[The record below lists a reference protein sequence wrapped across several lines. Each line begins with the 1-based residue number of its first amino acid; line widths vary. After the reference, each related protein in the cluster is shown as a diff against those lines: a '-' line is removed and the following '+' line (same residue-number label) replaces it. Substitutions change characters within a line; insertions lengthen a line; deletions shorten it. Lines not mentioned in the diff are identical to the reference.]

1 MISIWGIIVAG
12 VYPDEH
18 EVGYFIG
25 ICIFVISILLSLLIL
40 PFLIYFLEKYCRL
53 SKEIP
58 LGPGGKRNR
67 ERQYEFD
74 TCRII
79 IAFLITD
86 MVVLLLVIT
95 LSSHGIYFLSTMYK
109 YRDYL
114 YQFDALSNT
123 SSTKFNVYV
132 IPFSHYALYGMQAL
146 YQATQEGLLLW
157 GFLFLANYICKLTN
171 KPFHFKTFTFILLI
185 RISLTLGFNFNLWDV
200 IMNEVQNKGLH
211 MVGLAAYPLPTFEK
225 SYKSIW
231 LLYSL
236 IVFVPFAVYLRRLA
250 LQRLRALSIAERDN
264 FGEDQEEVL
273 IPANAN
279 TIAIAEIR
287 LVVRYSWL
295 YIAFLVVFLA
305 KTIFEC
311 NFPSF
316 ALRYIEVS
324 DAEIVNILTIA
335 ISAIDIFLSGLLAL
349 MLLGF
354 ITLFGYSA
362 ARDIAVRRN
371 ESEHT
376 SRKNVAYYCKKLLT
390 IGGIIFLFSLCCTG
404 MIGYLHF
411 VANDYFQITLM
422 PGDFIE
428 LNNGNTSYSSFS
440 ETCDT
445 LKYSRTPPYVLTP
458 FDKMKLIYPYK
469 NISDDSYYC
478 PNSQD
483 LGFYEHSQQ
492 LPEYREQI
500 HIFSSTRF
508 PVMWFPAGT
517 TLSNF
522 THYPLNQNSVEDWS
536 LNFSVIPYPYPCYKD
551 YIRNDPNR
559 GLGVICSNY
568 DHLKENPFNLTCDTQ
583 NRTDSCSLKQDSII
597 FNQTN
602 KTDFQYSFTV
612 SRPNHTGNGTNL
624 FNETV
629 NNSKDLKE
637 ILFISLQYHL
647 NMDIGDFDKN
657 RCSFFVVCHND
668 MWKASLILV
677 GIFVFIL
684 CYLCLSVFI
693 LSKLLSP
700 FFV

>member
-1 MISIWGIIVAG
+1 
-12 VYPDEH
+12 
-18 EVGYFIG
+18 
-25 ICIFVISILLSLLIL
+25 
-40 PFLIYFLEKYCRL
+40 
-53 SKEIP
+53 
-58 LGPGGKRNR
+58 
-67 ERQYEFD
+67 
-74 TCRII
+74 
-79 IAFLITD
+79 
-86 MVVLLLVIT
+86 
-95 LSSHGIYFLSTMYK
+95 
-109 YRDYL
+109 
-114 YQFDALSNT
+114 
-123 SSTKFNVYV
+123 
-132 IPFSHYALYGMQAL
+132 
-146 YQATQEGLLLW
+146 
-157 GFLFLANYICKLTN
+157 
-171 KPFHFKTFTFILLI
+171 
-185 RISLTLGFNFNLWDV
+185 
-200 IMNEVQNKGLH
+200 MNEVQNKGLH
-211 MVGLAAYPLPTFEK
+211 MVGLAAYPLHTFEN

-250 LQRLRALSIAERDN
+250 SQRLRSLSIAEGN
-264 FGEDQEEVL
+264 IAFGNQEDEVL
-273 IPANAN
+273 IPDVNVN
-279 TIAIAEIR
+279 NIIAEIK

-305 KTIFEC
+305 NSIFEC
-311 NFPSF
+311 NFPRF
-316 ALRYIEVS
+316 ALRYTGVS
-324 DAEIVNILTIA
+324 DAETVNILTITLLA
-335 ISAIDIFLSGLLAL
+335 IGIFLSCLLSLMLLAL
-349 MLLGF
+349 
-354 ITLFGYSA
+354 ITFLGYSA
-362 ARDIAVRRN
+362 VRDIAIRRN
-371 ESEHT
+371 QSEDT
-376 SRKNVAYYCKKLLT
+376 PRQSVSYYRTRILT
-390 IGGIIFLFSLCCTG
+390 IGGIIFLFSLCYTG
-404 MIGYLHF
+404 MVGYLRF

-445 LKYSRTPPYVLTP
+445 LEYSKTPPYVLTQ
-458 FDKMKLIYPYK
+458 FDKMKFIYPYK
-469 NISDDSYYC
+469 NISNIDDNDYC

-483 LGFYEHSQQ
+483 LGFYKHSQQ
-492 LPEYREQI
+492 FPEYREQI

-522 THYPLNQNSVEDWS
+522 TSYPLTLNSVEDWP
-536 LNFSVIPYPYPCYKD
+536 LNFSFIPYPYPCYKD

-583 NRTDSCSLKQDSII
+583 NRTDSCSLEQDSII

-624 FNETV
+624 FNEIV

-637 ILFISLQYHL
+637 ISFISLQYNL
-647 NMDIGDFDKN
+647 NKDIRDFDKN
-657 RCSFFVVCHND
+657 QCSFFVVCHND

-677 GIFVFIL
+677 GTFVFIL

-700 FFV
+700 YFV

>member
-1 MISIWGIIVAG
+1 MISIWEIIVAG
-12 VYPDEH
+12 VYPAG
-18 EVGYFIG
+18 EVGYIIG
-25 ICIFVISILLSLLIL
+25 IFILVMSIILSLLIL
-40 PFLIYFLEKYCRL
+40 PFLIYFLDKFYKL
-53 SKEIP
+53 SKKIP
-58 LGPGGKRNR
+58 LCSRGSRSKEKR
-67 ERQYEFD
+67 YEFD
-74 TCRII
+74 TYRII

-86 MVVLLLVIT
+86 VVVRLLSIT
-95 LSSHGIYFLSTMYK
+95 LSSHGIYFLSTMYE

-114 YQFDALSNT
+114 YQFDALSN
-123 SSTKFNVYV
+123 STTLKVYV
-132 IPFSHYALYGMQAL
+132 IPFSHYILYLIYAL
-146 YQATQEGLLLW
+146 YQATQESTILW
-157 GFLFLANYICKLTN
+157 VFLFLANYICNLID
-171 KPFHFKTFTFILLI
+171 KPFHFKTFAIILLI
-185 RISLTLGFNFNLWDV
+185 RITLTFGFNFNLWDV
-200 IMNEVQNKGLH
+200 IMNEVQNNGLH
-211 MVGLAAYPLPTFEK
+211 MVGLAAYPLNTFEN

-236 IVFVPFAVYLRRLA
+236 IVFVPFSVYLRRLTS
-250 LQRLRALSIAERDN
+250 QKLRSLSIAQDN
-264 FGEDQEEVL
+264 IARGDQEDEVL
-273 IPANAN
+273 IRDRSNV
-279 TIAIAEIR
+279 ISIAEIK
-287 LVVRYSWL
+287 LVVRYSRI
-295 YIAFLVVFLA
+295 YIVFLVVILA

-311 NFPSF
+311 YFPSF
-316 ALRYIEVS
+316 ALRYTGVS
-324 DAEIVNILTIA
+324 DAETGNILKITL
-335 ISAIDIFLSGLLAL
+335 SAIDIVLSCLPAL
-349 MLLGF
+349 MLLAF
-354 ITLFGYSA
+354 IFLGYSA

-371 ESEHT
+371 ESEDT

-390 IGGIIFLFSLCCTG
+390 IGGIIFLFSFCCTG

-458 FDKMKLIYPYK
+458 FDKMKLIYENHSHYE
-469 NISDDSYYC
+469 YC

-483 LGFYEHSQQ
+483 LGFYKHSQQ

-522 THYPLNQNSVEDWS
+522 TSYPLAQNSGEDWP
-536 LNFSVIPYPYPCYKD
+536 LNFSFIPYPYPCYKD

-568 DHLKENPFNLTCDTQ
+568 DRLKENPFNLTCDTQ
-583 NRTDSCSLKQDSII
+583 NRTDSCSLEQDSII

-602 KTDFQYSFTV
+602 ETEFQYSFTV

-624 FNETV
+624 FNEIV

-647 NMDIGDFDKN
+647 NMDIRDFDKN
-657 RCSFFVVCHND
+657 QCSFFVVCHND
-668 MWKASLILV
+668 M
-677 GIFVFIL
+677 
-684 CYLCLSVFI
+684 
-693 LSKLLSP
+693 
-700 FFV
+700 